1 MSLKKSKDAY
11 GRVNSENLKGAKVPR
26 RAGLDNETL
35 GKGVGTRDIR
45 NVNGPRF
52 NFVRSGG

>member
-1 MSLKKSKDAY
+1 MNKSKDPY
-11 GRVNSENLKGAKVPR
+11 GRVNSENVGGKKVPR
-26 RAGLDNETL
+26 KGLTDETS
-35 GKGVGTRDIR
+35 GKSAGTRDIR